1 MYAIYLLHRRWPA
14 AEPVI
19 CRGSRAQDY
28 ASMLMGYRY
37 PSKQDEWISWMKS
50 RPTAFAP
57 PPPPEPKRKRKRASS
72 QLPWPQA
79 DGLVFNHLIDALQRN
94 GMLSKRI
101 LGAMAATPK
110 AAWRYADIFLR
121 RRWPEAEPAIAQD
134 PKIAMWYATDVIQ
147 GPWPEAEPA
156 IARGDW
162 AEMYAR
168 QVLHLPY
175 PQIRKWRE
183 MQAKTPVFAPPPPA
197 RRTRKPRV
205 SSSSAA

>member
-1 MYAIYLLHRRWPA
+1 MSKAAMA
-14 AEPVI
+14 AE
-19 CRGSRAQDY
+19 GLGRADFDKVY
-28 ASMLMGYRY
+28 GARRM
-37 PSKQDEWISWMKS
+37 DEYQMNG
-50 RPTAFAP
+50 FF
-57 PPPPEPKRKRKRASS
+57 PEPVQSSLKTASS
-72 QLPWPQA
+72 QLPWPQV

-110 AAWRYADIFLR
+110 AAWRYAKIFLQ

-183 MQAKTPVFAPPPPA
+183 HMLGHPA
-197 RRTRKPRV
+197 
-205 SSSSAA
+205 